1 MNYTT
6 AMVNLPLVCEAR
18 GDSITTP
25 AEALRVCG
33 DLAFLAQESFH
44 VLTLNAKNR
53 LINRH
58 MVSLGSVNSTPVN
71 IAECFRC
78 AVSDSAVSL
87 IAAHNHPS
95 GDATPSAADIS
106 VTRRF
111 IEAGRMIGISLVDH
125 IIVGR
130 DAKSGKP
137 VQASLRESGLCQ
149 FEKQ

>member
-1 MNYTT
+1 LNYSTVL
-6 AMVNLPLVCEAR
+6 VNLPLVCEAK

-25 AEALRVCG
+25 EEALGVCG

-44 VLTLNAKNR
+44 VLTLNTRKR

-78 AVSDSAVSL
+78 AILDSAVSL
-87 IAAHNHPS
+87 IAAHGHPS
-95 GDATPSAADIS
+95 GDVTPSAEDVK
-106 VTRRF
+106 VTRRL
-111 IEAGRMIGISLVDH
+111 IEAGRIIGIGVLDH

-130 DAKSGKP
+130 DPKTGRPAYL
-137 VQASLRESGLCQ
+137 SLREQGLCQ
-149 FEKQ
+149 FDH